1 MRIWIFFVILVWILV
16 APQGAKGAEN
26 VKMKQ
31 EISLPSEAGG
41 WKWDE
46 KEKIYNP
53 RTIFDYIDGAGELYR
68 SFNFQTLIVR
78 RFIRAGQPSIFAEL
92 YDMGSSKDAYGVFS
106 FERQDEDAGVG
117 QGSEYGGGLLRFWKG
132 KYFVSVYPEEELAE
146 AKSTILHLGQ
156 AIASSIKSS
165 GPAPQLLTYLPGA
178 QVGLMEKSI
187 RYFHNHVCLNQRFFV
202 ANENILHLGKKTEGV
217 IAQYLRGQSKSH
229 LLIIRYP
236 TGKQAEA
243 AFESFRKNYMP
254 EAKGK
259 GVLQTEDRKWTAVR
273 LQRKLVI
280 VVFGAPSE
288 ADAGELMKAAE
299 EKLGEK

>member
-1 MRIWIFFVILVWILV
+1 MRSWIFFVIPIWILG
-16 APQGAKGAEN
+16 APQGANGVEN
-26 VKMKQ
+26 VKVKQ
-31 EISLPSEAGG
+31 ELSLPSEAGG
-41 WKWDE
+41 WKWDG

-68 SFNFQTLIVR
+68 SFNFQSLIVR
-78 RFIRAGQPSIFAEL
+78 RFVRLGQPSIFAEL
-92 YDMGSSKDAYGVFS
+92 YDMGSSEDAYGVFS

-146 AKSTILHLGQ
+146 AKSTVLHLGQ

-178 QVGLMEKSI
+178 QVGLREKSI

-202 ANENILHLGKKTEGV
+202 ANENIFHLGKKTEGV

-229 LLIIRYP
+229 LLMIRYP
-236 TGKQAEA
+236 TAKQAEV

-259 GVLQTEDRKWTAVR
+259 GVLRTEDRKWTAAKM
-273 LQRKLVI
+273 QRKLVI
-280 VVFGAPSE
+280 VVFAAPSE